1 MTCEKCRFFHVES
14 MSCHRYPPS
23 FRART
28 KFLTTGGR
36 RLGQQISAASSR
48 NGPRWR
54 NPMNRLSLA
63 VDIIALVLAVTVALG
78 VCSYAAYRHGE
89 QAGYKQAQA
98 ELMVGR
104 VCK

>member
-1 MTCEKCRFFHVES
+1 MT
-14 MSCHRYPPS
+14 
-23 FRART
+23 
-28 KFLTTGGR
+28 
-36 RLGQQISAASSR
+36 
-48 NGPRWR
+48 
-54 NPMNRLSLA
+54 RLSLA
-63 VDIIALVLAVTVALG
+63 VDIIALVLAISVALG